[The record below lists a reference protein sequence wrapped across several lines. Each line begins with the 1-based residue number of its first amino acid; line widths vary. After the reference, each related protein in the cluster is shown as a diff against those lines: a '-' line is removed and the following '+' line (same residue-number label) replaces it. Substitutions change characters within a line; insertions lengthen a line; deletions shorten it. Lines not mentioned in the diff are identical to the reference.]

1 MTRTFLRRG
10 MVLAAL
16 SALALA
22 AVAFAACGSGTS
34 DATKNEAAIST
45 INIIDKAGLHDLD
58 TAINKDG
65 NVPATARTTALHLQ
79 IAALLTEWPTKQMKD
94 DAKKLADSLGAL
106 ADALNSATPDL
117 KKAGAAATDVH
128 EKSHDFS
135 KEVWDYLDGKAGMK
149 ADGTA
154 DHHN

>member
-10 MVLAAL
+10 IVLAAL
-16 SALALA
+16 SALAF
-22 AVAFAACGSGTS
+22 VAFAACGSDTS
-34 DATKNEAAIST
+34 DATKNAAAISA
-45 INIIDKAGLHDLD
+45 IDMIDKAGLHDLD

-65 NVPATARTTALHLQ
+65 TVPATARTTALHLETVA
-79 IAALLTEWPTKQMKD
+79 ILTEWPTKQIKD
-94 DAKKLADSLGAL
+94 DAKKLADALDAL

-149 ADGTA
+149 ADGTT
-154 DHHN
+154 DHHD